1 MLSRSILG
9 WAAVALLAGGHT
21 VSTANG
27 DGPAKPA
34 AESNTANA
42 ALAAPSQ
49 DARAVDLAEMAE
61 KQKWLAAE
69 IERRANREKPAKTS
83 AVPVASDAGGIDQ
96 RENRPRPPLS
106 SQGRNCRSAGGPAK
120 IASGGGSRAVTNSS
134 H

>member
-96 RENRPRPPLS
+96 RAKQATPSAEQPRAKLPIRWRPRQNRLW
-106 SQGRNCRSAGGPAK
+106 RR
-120 IASGGGSRAVTNSS
+120 
-134 H
+134 